1 MRRACEILGVNES
14 TLRLWTD
21 SGRVPVFLTPGG
33 HRRYREADLRSLTEQ
48 PPAAAEPA
56 PLSTALLESHER
68 YDSVARR
75 AFQSSPWFR
84 QFDDEARR
92 HFRILGNSMLQLLS
106 SYVVSGSRRERERS
120 LRRGREVAAEYG
132 SVSAGLGLSL

>member
-14 TLRLWTD
+14 TLRHWTD

-33 HRRYREADLRSLTEQ
+33 HRRYREGDLHGLTASTQ
-48 PPAAAEPA
+48 AAVDPG

-75 AFQSSPWFR
+75 AFQSSAWFR
-84 QFDDEARR
+84 QFDDQARR
-92 HFRILGNSMLQLLS
+92 HFRILGNS
-106 SYVVSGSRRERERS
+106 
-120 LRRGREVAAEYG
+120 
-132 SVSAGLGLSL
+132 